1 MTNDTAVIFLNNK
14 LIKDRKHLD
23 TLGEELSKK
32 STELSQLESA
42 VSSIQ
47 NKGTAEYDKAN
58 EVWEVCCSMG
68 RGALIILFRNYL
80 I

>member
-14 LIKDRKHLD
+14 LIKDRKQLD

-47 NKGTAEYDKAN
+47 NRGTAEYDKAN
-58 EVWEVCCSMG
+58 EVWGYVVQWKGE
-68 RGALIILFRNYL
+68 Y
-80 I
+80 

>member
-1 MTNDTAVIFLNNK
+1 VTNDTAAIFLNNK
-14 LIKDRKHLD
+14 LIKDRKQLD

-47 NKGTAEYDKAN
+47 NRGTAEYDKAN
-58 EVWEVCCSMG
+58 EVWGYVVQWKGE
-68 RGALIILFRNYL
+68 Y
-80 I
+80 